1 MFYLPFIG
9 SFLEAAGMTIEKIM
23 LKKKSLNF
31 KNYTVYGFLAITILM
46 LPFIFFFWDIKP
58 EAYSIKNILL
68 IIFVIISALFANLLT
83 YYALKRENLTAMEPI
98 RLMQPIFTIILA
110 VLIYSSERTNILTI
124 ILAIVASLT
133 LVISHISKNH
143 LKYDRYIIAA
153 LCGSLFFAIEL
164 VASKP
169 LLQYYNSATFYF
181 LRCLAVLLIT
191 AIIFRPK
198 NKVSNKLKLTII
210 LTSAMWIIYRIIL
223 YYGYNS
229 LGIVFTTMLFI
240 LTPIFTYIF
249 AAIFLKEKITPKQ
262 IIATIIII
270 ACIATAIVIQN

>member
-9 SFLEAAGMTIEKIM
+9 SFLEAVGMTIEKIM

-46 LPFIFFFWDIKP
+46 FPFIFFFWSIKP

-68 IIFVIISALFANLLT
+68 IVFVIISALFANLLT

-110 VLIYSSERTNILTI
+110 VIIYSSERTNFLTI

-133 LVISHISKNH
+133 LVISHIKKHH
-143 LKYDRYIIAA
+143 LKYDKYIIAA
-153 LCGSLFFAIEL
+153 LLGSLFFSIEL

-169 LLQYYNSATFYF
+169 LLQYYNSLTFYF
-181 LRCLAVLLIT
+181 LRCLAILLIT

-198 NKVSNKLKLTII
+198 NKVDTKLKLTII

-229 LGIVFTTMLFI
+229 LGIVFTTILFI
-240 LTPIFTYIF
+240 LTPVFTYIF
-249 AAIFLKEKITPKQ
+249 AAIFLKEKITLKQ
-262 IIATIIII
+262 IISIIII
-270 ACIATAIVIQN
+270 ACIAAAIIIQK